1 MGFQEKYTF
10 IPLPFN
16 FAQRNQPHALAEE
29 GSTLVSSTDSP
40 AFTSQCDQKPASLK
54 ESKDIDTIILRNM
67 LSHIQVPKMYS
78 KISYLDI
85 YAGYLRC

>member
-1 MGFQEKYTF
+1 MGFQKKYTF

-16 FAQRNQPHALAEE
+16 FAQRNLPHALAEE

-54 ESKDIDTIILRNM
+54 SRKTLIL
-67 LSHIQVPKMYS
+67 SFFAICFHIFKS
-78 KISYLDI
+78 
-85 YAGYLRC
+85 LRCIVK